1 MARELIGLEFLQ
13 KNEIINKRCD
23 MDAPFAFISYSHD
36 AYDSQIVM
44 NVFKAL
50 YDQGIN
56 AWIDTANMP
65 YGEEDWKVSA
75 TKALIVSLP
84 FSFEAKAPCLRVP
97 LQRSLKQLKS

>member
-75 TKALIVSLP
+75 TKALMNHNCK
-84 FSFEAKAPCLRVP
+84 FAFFF
-97 LQRSLKQLKS
+97 RSESSMLKSTIAKEL